1 MRKKTALPPKLIIF
15 GYIVCAIIAIAF
27 IITGG
32 VKSGTVTQTGTDECC
47 DQGIAYI
54 TNSTVNIIVCHI
66 LLIANATL
74 FVVPINKYKHKL
86 LIAILLC
93 LPILLIP
100 IQFTTFTGGIGG
112 WTIQRTISPL
122 LVIEKMNEEIRI
134 YPHIIL
140 LFN

>member
-1 MRKKTALPPKLIIF
+1 MHKKTALPSKPIIF

-32 VKSGTVTQTGTDECC
+32 VKSGTVTQTGADECC
-47 DQGIAYI
+47 DQGITYI
-54 TNSTVNIIVCHI
+54 TNSTANIIVCHI
-66 LLIANATL
+66 LLIVNAAL

-122 LVIEKMNEEIRI
+122 LVIEKINEKVHI

-140 LFN
+140 LLN

>member
-1 MRKKTALPPKLIIF
+1 MSKKAVLPPKVIII
-15 GYIVCAIIAIAF
+15 GHIISAIIAIAF
-27 IITGG
+27 IATGG
-32 VKSGTVTQTGTDECC
+32 IKSGTVTRTGTDECC
-47 DQGIAYI
+47 DQGVTYI
-54 TNSTVNIIVCHI
+54 TSSTVNIIVCHI
-66 LLIANATL
+66 LLIVNVAL
-74 FVVPINKYKHKL
+74 FIVPINKYKHKL

-140 LFN
+140 LLN